1 MQLALAPQPQ
11 VLPARR
17 RNLWLVTGTDMAS
30 GDKRGS
36 DRQQAG
42 DLLLRVAQRDRSAFA
57 ELFAMV
63 APRVKAYL
71 VRLGSDPAAAED
83 LTQDVLVTVWRKA
96 PQFDPARASAMTWIF
111 VIARNRRID
120 SLRREDSSV
129 TYGIVPPEHVD
140 EAAPPADVVAGR
152 EDDNRMRQAIA
163 ALPQDQQEVIR
174 RSFFEEEPH
183 SAIAAALQIPLG
195 TVKSRLRIAF
205 AKLRSQLE
213 NSR

>member
-1 MQLALAPQPQ
+1 
-11 VLPARR
+11 
-17 RNLWLVTGTDMAS
+17 MAS
-30 GDKRGS
+30 GDKSGS
-36 DRQQAG
+36 DRQQAAE
-42 DLLLRVAQRDRSAFA
+42 LLLRVAQRDREAFA

-96 PQFDPARASAMTWIF
+96 PQFDPARASVMTWIF

-120 SLRREDSSV
+120 ALRREESSV
-129 TYGIVPPEHVD
+129 TYGVVPPD
-140 EAAPPADVVAGR
+140 GADDAAPQSEVVSAR
-152 EDDNRMRQAIA
+152 QDDSRMRRAIET
-163 ALPQDQQEVIR
+163 LPEDQREVIR

-183 SAIAAALQIPLG
+183 SAIAEALRIPLG

-213 NSR
+213 EYR

>member
-1 MQLALAPQPQ
+1 MARDATLQVGIGGIPNAVVELLAKAGEGAHGVHSEMFTTGLMRLHEAGR
-11 VLPARR
+11 V
-17 RNLWLVTGTDMAS
+17 RNAKGLFDGVSIAT
-30 GDKRGS
+30 
-36 DRQQAG
+36 
-42 DLLLRVAQRDRSAFA
+42 
-57 ELFAMV
+57 FAMGSR
-63 APRVKAYL
+63 ALYDWLDGNEA
-71 VRLGSDPAAAED
+71 VRFLPVDVVNDPA
-83 LTQDVLVTVWRKA
+83 
-96 PQFDPARASAMTWIF
+96 

-129 TYGIVPPEHVD
+129 TYGVVPPDGMD
-140 EAAPPADVVAGR
+140 EAAPQSEVVSAR
-152 EDDNRMRQAIA
+152 EDDSRMRQAIA

-213 NSR
+213 NYR